1 MSGVPEIN
9 IAESAEDLKSLLK
22 QQATSLNFAKVQ
34 SLYLLKI
41 NEVETVRHLA
51 VLIGRSERTLHRWL
65 NCYRAGGIE
74 NLLAEPENPGR
85 PKKISVEEAAL
96 IQNELKD
103 HEGFQSYQEI
113 YFWVSVVLGIST
125 SYITVYRL
133 VRYELQA
140 KLKVARPQ
148 NLKQLPGEV
157 EIYQNNLP
165 EQLQALLEKESE
177 QVSQYSSVSFWCQDE
192 SRFGCHTIVRDK
204 ITLKGI
210 KPIGNFQY
218 KFQYLWLYGLIEPR
232 TGRSFFY
239 EFSHLDSQCFE
250 QYLTLFSQA
259 FPDELHIIQL
269 DNAPAHTAGDIE
281 IPDNIILFYQPP
293 YCPEV
298 NPIERVWLYLKN
310 LLAWVNFNSLDN
322 LRSKLDHLLNS
333 ISNDTM
339 GYLTGWSWILES
351 LCLSG
356 L

>member
-1 MSGVPEIN
+1 MSGVPNIN
-9 IAESAEDLKSLLK
+9 ISESAEDLKSLLK

-51 VLIGRSERTLHRWL
+51 VLVGRSERTLHRWL
-65 NCYRAGGIE
+65 NCYREGGIE
-74 NLLAEPENPGR
+74 NLLAEPEKPGR
-85 PKKISVEEAAL
+85 PKKISVEEAAI

-103 HEGFQSYQEI
+103 PEGFQSYQEI
-113 YFWVSVVLGIST
+113 HFWASVVLGISA
-125 SYITVYRL
+125 SYITVYRF

-148 NLKQLPGEV
+148 NLKQLPSEV
-157 EIYQNNLP
+157 EIYQNNLAK
-165 EQLQALLEKESE
+165 QLQALLEKESE
-177 QVSQYSSVSFWCQDE
+177 QISQYSSVRFWCQDE

-210 KPIGNFQY
+210 KPIGDFQY

-250 QYLTLFSQA
+250 QYLMLFSQA
-259 FPDELHIIQL
+259 FSDELHIIQL
-269 DNAPAHTAGDIE
+269 DNAPAHTAGDLE

-310 LLAWVNFNSLDN
+310 SLAWLNFNSLDN
-322 LRSKLDHLLNS
+322 LRSKLDYLLNS
-333 ISNDTM
+333 LSNDTL